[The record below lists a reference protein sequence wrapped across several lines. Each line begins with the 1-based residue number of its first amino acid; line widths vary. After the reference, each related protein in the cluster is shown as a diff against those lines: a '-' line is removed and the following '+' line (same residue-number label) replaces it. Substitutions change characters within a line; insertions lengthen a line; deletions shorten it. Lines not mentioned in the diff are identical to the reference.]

1 MSKIRVNIDKMTANY
16 FYAASNKNISDT
28 NHKTYIYCYEHA
40 LPASERTEKFG
51 AFHTSDVNYWLN
63 HFTKIYPRNF
73 TAIDY
78 ALGDAMS
85 SYIVNFAK
93 SGNPNGLD
101 SVRRTLP
108 IWNEVKQNSNISYLH
123 IGDKIQFTEMETAK
137 SEFRKNILK

>member
-78 ALGDAMS
+78 ELGDA
-85 SYIVNFAK
+85 I
-93 SGNPNGLD
+93 L
-101 SVRRTLP
+101 RRAATPTAWTASDALYRFGTRL
-108 IWNEVKQNSNISYLH
+108 N
-123 IGDKIQFTEMETAK
+123 KIQIFLIC
-137 SEFRKNILK
+137 ILAIKFSLPKWKLRNLSSGKIF